1 MVQEVEV
8 HQEGEE
14 GDDKI
19 YINSYS
25 IKNINKLFLFLSY
38 KFKIKFFFF
47 FLYNYLLKKNL
58 KFILEFQIYFRI
70 SKL

>member
-38 KFKIKFFFF
+38 LLNELLIEVIK
-47 FLYNYLLKKNL
+47 
-58 KFILEFQIYFRI
+58 RI
-70 SKL
+70 PKTIINIEKTNKL

>member
-1 MVQEVEV
+1 MII
-8 HQEGEE
+8 
-14 GDDKI
+14 I
-19 YINSYS
+19 YLTRAGY
-25 IKNINKLFLFLSY
+25 LFYFILNFFFSFN

>member
-38 KFKIKFFFF
+38 LLNFIKIK
-47 FLYNYLLKKNL
+47 KIRI
-58 KFILEFQIYFRI
+58 ILII
-70 SKL
+70 KSNKLDFNI